1 MRRVRLRHLQLTS
14 RPNGREVFRIAGAS
28 LRLGEIG
35 RGDFA
40 FESLDDA
47 VVHLLRED
55 VDAVRLLA
63 RELAG
68 DDELLDA
75 VGDAGGPAVGVG
87 LAQRVGERLVGVRP
101 AEQRA
106 ARAELHA
113 EEHGREGERA
123 LRDQSE
129 DLFDL
134 VHDFPF
140 CSNSRSR

>member
-1 MRRVRLRHLQLTS
+1 MKARDPRQVWHSGIAESEDLVHWKRV
-14 RPNGREVFRIAGAS
+14 A
-28 LRLGEIG
+28 
-35 RGDFA
+35 
-40 FESLDDA
+40 
-47 VVHLLRED
+47 D
-55 VDAVRLLA
+55 VDVRTLT
-63 RELAG
+63 
-68 DDELLDA
+68 
-75 VGDAGGPAVGVG
+75 
-87 LAQRVGERLVGVRP
+87 GERLVGVRP